1 MDDTTRGIGE
11 DRTRGLAGDEIRSE
25 RTKTVAASPTG
36 TARPR
41 PRGKASAA
49 PAGVST
55 DLDPET
61 EARTRQIRA
70 EIQHTREEMAETV
83 EALQE
88 RLRPANV
95 IADATDRVKEATTAK
110 VKSMAETAGET
121 AQGVMRETRDRAY
134 DVVEGAR
141 QNPIPALMI
150 GAGVAWLLM
159 GRSNNREQARYRG
172 RGSSGYTA
180 AGFRPGE
187 YYRDDTEPAY
197 SDVDYREGDNR
208 QGFAAGSVDR
218 FTDRARSAATEGY
231 ESARRTTY
239 RAQNQVQRMLRD
251 NPLLVGAAA
260 VVVGAAVGA
269 ALPETER
276 ENEWMGETRD
286 SVVDRA
292 QDAARTAASTV
303 QEVAKDA
310 ADQVVE
316 RVASPGRTE

>member
-1 MDDTTRGIGE
+1 MDDTTRGIGD
-11 DRTRGLAGDEIRSE
+11 DRTRGLAGDDVPATGRVRS
-25 RTKTVAASPTG
+25 RARAKAPTTTAGAA
-36 TARPR
+36 AE
-41 PRGKASAA
+41 
-49 PAGVST
+49 
-55 DLDPET
+55 LDPET
-61 EARTRQIRA
+61 EQRTRQIQA

-88 RLRPANV
+88 RLRPSNV

-110 VKSMAETAGET
+110 VKSMADTASDT
-121 AQGVMRETRDRAY
+121 AQGVIRETRHRAY

-159 GRSNNREQARYRG
+159 DKSKNREESRYRG

-180 AGFRPGE
+180 AAFRSGE
-187 YYRDDTEPAY
+187 YYPDETEPDY
-197 SDVDYREGDNR
+197 SDVDYRP
-208 QGFAAGSVDR
+208 AGSR
-218 FTDRARSAATEGY
+218 ARLATHETERLASRARSAANEGY

-239 RAQNQVQRMLRD
+239 RAQNQVQRLLRD

-276 ENEWMGETRD
+276 ENEWMGETRE

-292 QDAARTAASTV
+292 QDAARNVASTV
-303 QEVAKDA
+303 QDVAKDA
-310 ADQVVE
+310 ASQVAE
-316 RVASPGRTE
+316 RVVSSDRTQ

>member
-1 MDDTTRGIGE
+1 MDDTTR
-11 DRTRGLAGDEIRSE
+11 RVAGARAKGS
-25 RTKTVAASPTG
+25 
-36 TARPR
+36 TAR
-41 PRGKASAA
+41 
-49 PAGVST
+49 AGNTT

-61 EARTRQIRA
+61 DRRTRQIQA

-88 RLRPANV
+88 RLRPSNV
-95 IADATDRVKEATTAK
+95 IAGATERVKEATTAK
-110 VKSMAETAGET
+110 VKSMAETASDT
-121 AQGVMRETRDRAY
+121 AQGMMRETRHRAY

-159 GRSNNREQARYRG
+159 DRSKNREGDRYRT

-180 AGFRPGE
+180 AYGSGD
-187 YYRDDTEPAY
+187 YYRSETEADY
-197 SDVDYREGDNR
+197 SDIDYR
-208 QGFAAGSVDR
+208 AGSDR
-218 FTDRARSAATEGY
+218 SSYGTNSADSIANRARSTANEGY

-239 RAQNQVQRMLRD
+239 RAKNQLQRVLHD

-269 ALPETER
+269 ALPETES
-276 ENEWMGETRD
+276 ENQWMGETRD
-286 SVVDRA
+286 SVMNRA
-292 QDAARTAASTV
+292 QDVARNAASTV

-310 ADQVVE
+310 ANQVAD
-316 RVASPGRTE
+316 RVVSPDASR